1 MRNLL
6 SLAVVPFVISAVM
19 AIPGAQAPAT
29 APPGGVPQTA
39 APAPPVVKVYAA
51 QCATCHGPDM
61 RGGSSGAILPYVRY
75 HTNAEITAVM
85 RTHKPP
91 LTLPDA
97 EHRELLTE
105 LRALAGTNPT
115 MATGGYTGQRGIEG
129 GGGRGRGGFAGRGGR
144 GRGVSVSS
152 DAPPL
157 NLADG
162 RTLAGR
168 VMAESEFDATV
179 LANGR
184 YYLLSRT
191 GDVYREKPI
200 EPKADWLTYDGSPT
214 GNRYSPLD
222 QINAGNIEKL
232 APAWIFPTPTSTRLE
247 VTPVVVD
254 GVMYATGW
262 NELYA
267 LDATTGR
274 QLWRYSEPRH
284 EGIHGEA
291 GFGANRGAAIAG
303 DKVFMVTDHAHLL
316 GFNRFTGEK
325 LWDAAMGSFEE
336 GYSATAAPLTVGDL
350 VLAGV
355 AGGEEGA
362 RGFVDAY
369 RAATGERVWR
379 FYTVPARGEKGSE
392 TWIGQAI
399 DHGCGATWLTGSYDP
414 QLDLTYWGVGNPC
427 PDYTGDERKGDNL
440 YTASVVALS
449 AKTGE
454 LKWHYQF
461 TPHDTHDW
469 DSTQPMLLVD
479 EPWQG
484 RPRPSTDRSG
494 RLEPVERRKLLLH
507 GDRNG
512 MFYVLDRVTGELLLG
527 TNLSSKVTW
536 NKGFGKDGK
545 PIVDPGSIATRE
557 GVAACPGSNG
567 GANWTA
573 ASYSPLT
580 KLFYT
585 RVLDSCGV
593 YASSD
598 DPLGA
603 SGNRW
608 FGRGTAG
615 EKARA
620 DLQALVADSPSGSYI
635 RALDPFTGK
644 KAWDYTTPN
653 SRAGLL
659 ATAGGL
665 LFLGAEGGLVAL
677 DVKSGKPIWNINL
690 GQSSSA
696 SPMTYMVGGRQYI
709 ALPGTGVLVAYAL
722 K

>member
-6 SLAVVPFVISAVM
+6 VLTIVPMSFSVLLAVP
-19 AIPGAQAPAT
+19 PAQAPTAPLPSTPAT
-29 APPGGVPQTA
+29 APPA
-39 APAPPVVKVYAA
+39 KVYAA
-51 QCATCHGPDM
+51 QCASCHGPDM
-61 RGGSSGAILPYVRY
+61 KGGASGSILPYVRY
-75 HTNAEITAVM
+75 HTNAELTAVM
-85 RTHKPP
+85 RTHQPP
-91 LTLPDA
+91 IQLTEA
-97 EHRELLTE
+97 AQGELLAE
-105 LRALAGTNPT
+105 LRLLAGTNPN
-115 MATGGYTGQRGIEG
+115 MATGGYTGQRGAEG
-129 GGGRGRGGFAGRGGR
+129 GGGRGRGGFGGRGGR
-144 GRGVSVSS
+144 GRGSLAAEDVSL
-152 DAPPL
+152 P
-157 NLADG
+157 LADG
-162 RTLAGR
+162 KTLTGR

-179 LANGR
+179 LSNGR
-184 YYLLSRT
+184 FHLLSRA
-191 GDVYREKPI
+191 GGVYREKPI
-200 EPKADWLTYDGSPT
+200 APKADWLTYDGRLS
-214 GNRYSPLD
+214 GNRYSSLD
-222 QINAGNIEKL
+222 QINAANIQKL
-232 APAWIFPTPTSTRLE
+232 APAWIFPIPTSTRLE

-274 QLWRYSEPRH
+274 QLWKYSEPRH
-284 EGIHGEA
+284 EGILGEA
-291 GFGANRGAAIAG
+291 GFGANRGAAIGG
-303 DKVFMVTDHAHLL
+303 DKVFMVTDHAHVL

-325 LWDAAMGSFEE
+325 LWDAAMASHEL

-350 VLAGV
+350 VIVGV

-379 FYTVPARGEKGSE
+379 FYTIPARGEKGSE
-392 TWIGQAI
+392 TWVGQAI

-414 QLDLTYWGVGNPC
+414 ELDLTYWGVGNPC

-449 AKTGE
+449 AKTGQ

-479 EPWQG
+479 EPWRG
-484 RPRPSTDRSG
+484 RP
-494 RLEPVERRKLLLH
+494 RKLLLH

-512 MFYVLDRVTGELLLG
+512 MFYVLDRVSGEFLLG
-527 TNLSSKVTW
+527 EKLSSKVTW
-536 NKGFGKDGK
+536 NKGFANDGK

-573 ASYSPLT
+573 AAYSPIT
-580 KLFYT
+580 RLFYT

-598 DPLGA
+598 DPLGT

-608 FGRGTAG
+608 FGRGTAS
-615 EKARA
+615 EKARQH
-620 DLQALVADSPSGSYI
+620 LQQLLAESPSGSFI

-644 KAWDYTTPN
+644 KVWDYPTPN

-659 ATAGGL
+659 STAGGL

-677 DVKSGKPIWNINL
+677 DPKSGKPLWNINL
-690 GQSSSA
+690 GQASSA

-709 ALPGTGVLVAYAL
+709 ALPGTGVLVSYTV

>member
-6 SLAVVPFVISAVM
+6 VLTIVPFSFSVVLAM
-19 AIPGAQAPAT
+19 PAAQAPTTPAT
-29 APPGGVPQTA
+29 APQSVPDAPIARPQTR
-39 APAPPVVKVYAA
+39 VYTA

-61 RGGSSGAILPYVRY
+61 KGGTSAAILPYVRY
-75 HTNAEITAVM
+75 HTNAEVTAVLQ
-85 RTHKPP
+85 THKPP
-91 LTLPDA
+91 IALAAADLRD
-97 EHRELLTE
+97 LLAD
-105 LRALAGTNPT
+105 LRALAGTNPA
-115 MATGGYTGQRGIEG
+115 MATGGYTGQRGAEG
-129 GGGRGRGGFAGRGGR
+129 GGGRGRGGFAGQGGR
-144 GRGVSVSS
+144 GRGL
-152 DAPPL
+152 PPAGDPSL
-157 NLADG
+157 RLADG
-162 RTLAGR
+162 RTLTGR

-179 LANGR
+179 LADGR
-184 YYLLSRT
+184 FHLLSRT

-200 EPKADWLTYDGSPT
+200 APKADWLTYDGSFT

-222 QINAGNIEKL
+222 QINAGNVAKL
-232 APAWIFPTPTSTRLE
+232 APAWVFPIPTSTRLE

-274 QLWRYSEPRH
+274 QLWKYSEPRH
-284 EGIHGEA
+284 EGILGEA
-291 GFGANRGAAIAG
+291 GFGANRGAAIGG
-303 DKVFMVTDHAHLL
+303 DKVFMVTDHAHVL

-325 LWDAAMGSFEE
+325 LWDAAMASHEQ

-350 VLAGV
+350 VIVGV

-379 FYTVPARGEKGSE
+379 FYTIPARGEKGSE

-399 DHGCGATWLTGSYDP
+399 DHGCGAIWLTGSYDP
-414 QLDLTYWGVGNPC
+414 ELDLTYWGVGNPC

-469 DSTQPMLLVD
+469 DSTQPMILVD
-479 EPWQG
+479 DRWQG
-484 RPRPSTDRSG
+484 RP
-494 RLEPVERRKLLLH
+494 RKLLLH

-512 MFYVLDRVTGELLLG
+512 MFYVLDRVSGEFLLG
-527 TNLSSKVTW
+527 EKLSSKVTW

-557 GVAACPGSNG
+557 GIATCPGSNG

-573 ASYSPLT
+573 AAYSPQT

-593 YASSD
+593 FASSD

-615 EKARA
+615 DKAREH
-620 DLQALVADSPSGSYI
+620 LQALIADSPNGSFI
-635 RALDPFTGK
+635 RALDPFTGR
-644 KAWDYTTPN
+644 KAWDYPTPN

-659 ATAGGL
+659 STAGGL
-665 LFLGAEGGLVAL
+665 LFLGADGGLVAL
-677 DVKSGKPIWNINL
+677 DVKSGKPVWNINL
-690 GQSSSA
+690 GQASSA

-709 ALPGTGVLVAYAL
+709 ALPGTGVLVAYTV

>member
-1 MRNLL
+1 MRNALL
-6 SLAVVPFVISAVM
+6 LAIVPFSFTVLLAM
-19 AIPGAQAPAT
+19 PGAQAPS
-29 APPGGVPQTA
+29 APPQSGS
-39 APAPPVVKVYAA
+39 APAPVSTRVYAA
-51 QCATCHGPDM
+51 QCATCHGTDM
-61 RGGSSGAILPYVRY
+61 KGGTARSIVPYVRY
-75 HTNAEITAVM
+75 HNNAEVTAVM
-85 RTHKPP
+85 RTHTPP
-91 LTLPDA
+91 IQLPEA
-97 EHRELLTE
+97 EQRELLTE

-115 MATGGYTGQRGIEG
+115 MATGGYTGQRGAEG
-129 GGGRGRGGFAGRGGR
+129 GGGRGRGGFPGRGGR
-144 GRGVSVSS
+144 GRGVAPS
-152 DAPPL
+152 DSDPTL
-157 NLADG
+157 TLADG
-162 RTLAGR
+162 RTITGK
-168 VMAESEFDATV
+168 VMATSESDATV

-184 YYLLSRT
+184 YYLLSRS

-200 EPKADWLTYDGSPT
+200 EPKADWLTYDGSYT
-214 GNRYSPLD
+214 GNRYSPLN
-222 QINAGNIEKL
+222 QINAGNVQKL
-232 APAWIFPTPTSTRLE
+232 APAWIFPIPTSTRLE
-247 VTPVVVD
+247 VTPVVAD
-254 GVMYATGW
+254 GIMYATGW

-274 QLWRYSEPRH
+274 QLWRYSEARH
-284 EGIHGEA
+284 EGILGEA
-291 GFGANRGAAIAG
+291 GFGANRGAAIGG
-303 DKVFMVTDHAHLL
+303 DKVFMVTDHAHVLA
-316 GFNRFTGEK
+316 FNRFTGEK
-325 LWDAAMGSFEE
+325 LWDAAMASHEH
-336 GYSATAAPLTVGDL
+336 GYSATAAPLTIGDL
-350 VLAGV
+350 VVVGV

-362 RGFVDAY
+362 RGFIDAY

-379 FYTVPARGEKGSE
+379 FWTIPARGEKGSE
-392 TWIGQAI
+392 TWSGQAI

-484 RPRPSTDRSG
+484 RPR
-494 RLEPVERRKLLLH
+494 KLLLH

-512 MFYVLDRVTGELLLG
+512 MFYVLDRATGEFLLG
-527 TNLSSKVTW
+527 EKLSAKVTW
-536 NKGFGKDGK
+536 VKGFEKNGR
-545 PIVDPGSIATRE
+545 PIVDEGSIATRE

-615 EKARA
+615 EKAREA
-620 DLQALVADSPSGSYI
+620 LQALVADSPSGSFI

-644 KAWDYTTPN
+644 KVWDYATPN

-659 ATAGGL
+659 GTAGGMI
-665 LFLGAEGGLVAL
+665 FLGAEGGLVAL
-677 DVKSGKPIWNINL
+677 DPKSGKSLWNINL

-709 ALPGTGVLVAYAL
+709 ALPGVGLLVAYTV